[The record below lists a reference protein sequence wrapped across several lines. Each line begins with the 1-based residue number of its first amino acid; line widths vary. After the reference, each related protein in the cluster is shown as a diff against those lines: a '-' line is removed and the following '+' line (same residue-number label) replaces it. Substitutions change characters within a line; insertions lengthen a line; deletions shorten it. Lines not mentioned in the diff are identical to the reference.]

1 MGKLKNIAH
10 LIFKSLLV
18 LIEVKTALG
27 EDEPVLLVGRQH
39 LRRLDLRLLKMRM
52 MVIMIVSM
60 VIMRKYR
67 MTVVYINFDLQ
78 VALHVD
84 QVDSVV
90 LHDDHLLQRQ
100 PVLVLVLVLVPLL
113 VSRTIVKVPAAVAAP
128 HHLHYHL

>member
-1 MGKLKNIAH
+1 M
-10 LIFKSLLV
+10 
-18 LIEVKTALG
+18 G

-90 LHDDHLLQRQ
+90 LHDDHLLQGQ
-100 PVLVLVLVLVPLL
+100 PVLVLVPVLVPK
-113 VSRTIVKVPAAVAAP
+113 TIVKVSAAVAAP

>member
-1 MGKLKNIAH
+1 
-10 LIFKSLLV
+10 
-18 LIEVKTALG
+18 
-27 EDEPVLLVGRQH
+27 
-39 LRRLDLRLLKMRM
+39 
-52 MVIMIVSM
+52 MIVSM

-67 MTVVYINFDLQ
+67 MTVVYINLDLQ

-100 PVLVLVLVLVPLL
+100 PVLVLVLVLVLVPLL

>member
-1 MGKLKNIAH
+1 
-10 LIFKSLLV
+10 
-18 LIEVKTALG
+18 
-27 EDEPVLLVGRQH
+27 
-39 LRRLDLRLLKMRM
+39 

-100 PVLVLVLVLVPLL
+100 PVLVLVLVPLL
-113 VSRTIVKVPAAVAAP
+113 VSRTIIKVPAAVAAT